1 MIRYLPT
8 ALISTAGLVAVSLAA
23 AVPADAVPAVA
34 TTTCDAHAQLENGT
48 NVSPSPD
55 YVSLTFSCTTA
66 LTRVRLTLPA
76 KTKLAARPRLY
87 GNGASKP
94 CTVVGRVVT
103 CVTSLKAGR
112 AGGITLHWRPLPNVG
127 DPILFSATGR
137 GAPIVLRLSVANS
150 DDG

>member
-1 MIRYLPT
+1 MHTIRYLPT
-8 ALISTAGLVAVSLAA
+8 ALIATAALGAVALAIA
-23 AVPADAVPAVA
+23 APADAAP
-34 TTTCDAHAQLENGT
+34 TCDAHAQLENGT

-76 KTKLAARPRLY
+76 KVKLAARPRLY
-87 GNGASKP
+87 GNGPSKA
-94 CTVVGRVVT
+94 CTVSGRVVT
-103 CVTSLKAGR
+103 CVTNLKAGR
-112 AGGITLHWRPLPNVG
+112 SVGITFHWHPLPNVG